1 MSEVAAYLVVL
12 HKHAHPESVEATIAA
27 TRQLK
32 GVAGVRTLYDDAGK
46 EIRDIRAAAEDVRAA
61 TLERARRAGGM

>member
-12 HKHAHPESVEATIAA
+12 HKHCHAESVEATIAA

-32 GVAGVRTLYDDAGK
+32 GVAGVRTLYDDVGR
-46 EIRDIRAAAEDVRAA
+46 EIRDIRAVRDEVREDVA
-61 TLERARRAGGM
+61 ERARKAGGA